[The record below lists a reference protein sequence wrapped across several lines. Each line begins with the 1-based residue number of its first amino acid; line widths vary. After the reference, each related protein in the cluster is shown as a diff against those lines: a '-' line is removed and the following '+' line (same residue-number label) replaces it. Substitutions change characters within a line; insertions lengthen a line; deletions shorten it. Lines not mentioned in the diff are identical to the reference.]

1 MNPPFHISAEHET
14 PHGTHCLAQWR
25 FGAAE
30 APPAQAIAIPL
41 RVLSGPDTQ
50 TWLSE
55 TPVRRR
61 RIAGVECV
69 DNGEVLLARLH
80 LDDPADGDWQALAAK
95 AYRHIAT
102 FQAASDYPA
111 LLRVWNFM
119 AGITDGEG
127 DHERYRRFALGRY
140 EAWELARGVEARLPA
155 ATAIGTH
162 ARGLQ
167 LVWLAARQGGIQIE
181 NPRQTSA
188 FRYPREYGPR
198 SPSFSR
204 ATLHHRRGGDHLYV
218 SGTASIVGHRSL
230 HAGDVLEQLDEIHRN
245 LSVLAAEAGRRAGHA
260 QAMVAQA
267 LTVYVRHA
275 RDAARVAQRVRERFG
290 TAVPLWVLEGDV
302 CRRELLVE
310 IEALYG
316 TASAAAA
323 AA

>member
-1 MNPPFHISAEHET
+1 MNPPFHISAAPET
-14 PHGTHCLAQWR
+14 PCGAYCLAQWR
-25 FGAAE
+25 FGADE
-30 APPAQAIAIPL
+30 VRSPHVIAVPL

-50 TWLSE
+50 TWLSD

-61 RIAGVECV
+61 HVAGIECA
-69 DNGEVLLARLH
+69 DNSEVLLARLN
-80 LDDPADGDWQALAAK
+80 LDDPPDGDWRALAAE
-95 AYRHIAT
+95 AYRRIAA
-102 FQAASDYPA
+102 FQAGSDYPA

-119 AGITDGEG
+119 AGITEG
-127 DHERYRRFALGRY
+127 AGDNERYRRFALGRY
-140 EAWELARGVEARLPA
+140 EAWELAQGIEARLPA

-167 LVWLAARQGGIQIE
+167 LVWLASRRRGLQVE

-204 ATLHHRRGGDHLYV
+204 ATLHRSRGGDRLYV

-245 LSVLAAEAGRRAGHA
+245 LSVLAAEAARRAGHA
-260 QAMVAQA
+260 EAMVAKA
-267 LTVYVRHA
+267 LTVYVRRA
-275 RDAARVAQRVRERFG
+275 ADAARVAQRVRERFG
-290 TAVPLWVLEGDV
+290 EAVPLWVLEGEV

-316 TASAAAA
+316 AASAGGAT
-323 AA
+323 